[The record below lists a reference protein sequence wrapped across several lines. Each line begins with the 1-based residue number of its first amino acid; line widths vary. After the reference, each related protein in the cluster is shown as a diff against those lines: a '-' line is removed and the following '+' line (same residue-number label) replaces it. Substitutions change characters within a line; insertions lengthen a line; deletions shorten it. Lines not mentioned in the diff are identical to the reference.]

1 MTDSRDAPSCSVPK
15 AADLLATVG
24 LLVDHQQAVA
34 LGIAVK
40 AVLELHKPV
49 EITWE
54 MASGT
59 VLCASCE
66 DAYPCQTVQ
75 NIAGILE
82 PIRLT
87 VQANPDRPPL
97 HITIVDAT
105 PEETE
110 AAEEALR
117 DLAQQGDEIPSTV
130 AEKDRDTVR
139 VLRQIR
145 AELAA
150 SAGRPSERTTPS
162 RREWQLEGV
171 VADAFGIINRHLGE
185 LGST

>member
-1 MTDSRDAPSCSVPK
+1 MTGPVPEV
-15 AADLLATVG
+15 ADLLATADM
-24 LLVDHQQAVA
+24 LVDRQQAA
-34 LGIAVK
+34 PLGIAIK

-87 VQANPDRPPL
+87 VQATPGRPPL
-97 HITIVDAT
+97 HVTIVDAT
-105 PEETE
+105 PEETA

-117 DLAQQGDEIPSTV
+117 ELAQQADEIPSTV

-139 VLRQIR
+139 ALRQIR
-145 AELAA
+145 AELSAA
-150 SAGRPSERTTPS
+150 VERRAGPD
-162 RREWQLEGV
+162 QDAMAKYV

-185 LGST
+185 LGSW